1 MLFLSA
7 GVIIHAFFGEQD
19 MRKYGGNVFILLP
32 FTYICFVIAS
42 LAIMGFPF
50 LTGFFSKELIIEFG
64 TQRYIIDTSFCYI
77 ITILSALFTVLYSFK
92 LLIYTFIT
100 NNVNGYKINYKFFY
114 IFILTVM
121 ILCLKHKFY

>member
-19 MRKYGGNVFILLP
+19 MRKYGGNVFVLSP

-64 TQRYIIDTSFCYI
+64 TQRYIMIQIFVILLLYFQRCLLYYI
-77 ITILSALFTVLYSFK
+77 HLNYWYILL
-92 LLIYTFIT
+92 
-100 NNVNGYKINYKFFY
+100 
-114 IFILTVM
+114 
-121 ILCLKHKFY
+121 